1 MHTTFFWLLFS
12 KIVIYYVFGNFA
24 SEEHHSTQ
32 HWSQSELTCGAEIL
46 FNLGSL
52 LQLCKL
58 QSIQCFFSL
67 SHFLGLDCSQ
77 EPFFKKSIS
86 IFLYV
91 YSPILLGWVFI
102 NGHRYILSFLTCTTL
117 TYFSAS
123 PNLLFLPFH
132 LFTYAVVYLF
142 YLTWQEA
149 KVRSNLEN
157 IFSLDSLTPSHVFDW
172 STFCPNSFTSYLCF
186 LNRHSFLPYFSTPQ
200 PSVPSPYHHRY
211 VICLSFSTF
220 HFSAAALTSSSL
232 IPWTL

>member
-1 MHTTFFWLLFS
+1 MFLAILHQRNTIALSTEVNLNSL
-12 KIVIYYVFGNFA
+12 VVQRYYLTWEVYYNCVNCRVFNV
-24 SEEHHSTQ
+24 
-32 HWSQSELTCGAEIL
+32 
-46 FNLGSL
+46 
-52 LQLCKL
+52 
-58 QSIQCFFSL
+58 FFSL

-77 EPFFKKSIS
+77 EQSLKSIS

-142 YLTWQEA
+142 YPTWQEA

>member
-1 MHTTFFWLLFS
+1 MFLAILHQRNTIALSTEVNLNSL
-12 KIVIYYVFGNFA
+12 VVQRYYLTWEVYYNCVNCRVFNV
-24 SEEHHSTQ
+24 
-32 HWSQSELTCGAEIL
+32 
-46 FNLGSL
+46 
-52 LQLCKL
+52 
-58 QSIQCFFSL
+58 FFSL

-157 IFSLDSLTPSHVFDW
+157 ISL
-172 STFCPNSFTSYLCF
+172 
-186 LNRHSFLPYFSTPQ
+186 
-200 PSVPSPYHHRY
+200 
-211 VICLSFSTF
+211 
-220 HFSAAALTSSSL
+220 
-232 IPWTL
+232 